1 MKVAGEEKQVV
12 AMPTEEAGLGRM
24 ECGKERG
31 HWVFIRACGI
41 RDAWRRPRRDA
52 HNATGDRRPEL
63 LIWLFPI
70 GAGWLTDIGLD
81 VPKDGVARK
90 IRHKF
95 LKMAT
100 LKGTVKGEDKPV
112 LGEHDT

>member
-1 MKVAGEEKQVV
+1 M
-12 AMPTEEAGLGRM
+12 
-24 ECGKERG
+24 
-31 HWVFIRACGI
+31 
-41 RDAWRRPRRDA
+41 
-52 HNATGDRRPEL
+52 
-63 LIWLFPI
+63 
-70 GAGWLTDIGLD
+70 TDIGLD

-112 LGEHDT
+112 LGEYDT